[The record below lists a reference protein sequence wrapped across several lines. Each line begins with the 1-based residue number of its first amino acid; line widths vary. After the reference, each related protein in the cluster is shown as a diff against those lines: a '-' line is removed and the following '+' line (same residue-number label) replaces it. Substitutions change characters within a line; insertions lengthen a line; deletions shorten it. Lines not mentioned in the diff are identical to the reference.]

1 MERDLLKS
9 SGLLRER
16 LEVKFEFIE
25 AQKAHLPIELMCEQ
39 LGVSR
44 SGFYARKHRPQS
56 ARQQEDLQLAEEVA
70 QVHQQSRGTYGS
82 PRVHAE
88 MRARGR

>member
-1 MERDLLKS
+1 VR
-9 SGLLRER
+9 
-16 LEVKFEFIE
+16 FEFIE
-25 AQKAHLPIELMCEQ
+25 AQKAHFPIEYMCEQ

-44 SGFYARKHRPQS
+44 SGFYAWKIRPES
-56 ARQQEDLQLAEEVA
+56 ARQQQEQQLAEEVA

-88 MRARGR
+88 MRARGRKVSRK